1 MRFLSAWG
9 LAIVKPLTIAT
20 LFPSPYQRNVTRRYL
35 LLLEGLTVTLSFV
48 SCFVSDAGAALAG
61 SAFFSSCSIT
71 AVTGISTGAA
81 ADHLGMDKGQ
91 HLIPSKFSSIN
102 QFAQF
107 LQNFTQYLRD
117 NYYLIKTNFNKE
129 QTDIIVADIAN
140 MVNETIEMSNRCL
153 DIILV
158 DDNIPIPYQQ
168 VKKSLYNGDI
178 KEFISLLNSII
189 KSIPYL
195 IYKEKFNEGYFHS
208 FFHVA
213 LTLIGMRP
221 LSEVATSDGRID
233 MVIECPKAIYIME
246 FKYSPNDKDL
256 SNDALD
262 QIIDK
267 KYYQPYIIQQKTIV
281 GIGYSFE
288 EKSRQITNYREET
301 LYVPQIILDKLK

>member
-1 MRFLSAWG
+1 MQITKLERELSEFVREWIDARWQKWS
-9 LAIVKPLTIAT
+9 LNYEAI
-20 LFPSPYQRNVTRRYL
+20 RR
-35 LLLEGLTVTLSFV
+35 
-48 SCFVSDAGAALAG
+48 DRR
-61 SAFFSSCSIT
+61 
-71 AVTGISTGAA
+71 TGIYSLNQGGKLLDYLDSIMGNLE
-81 ADHLGMDKGQ
+81 DHLGMDKGQ

-102 QFAQF
+102 QFARF

-117 NYYLIKTNFNKE
+117 NYYLIEINFNKE

-140 MVNETIEMSNRCL
+140 MVNEIIEMSNRCL
-153 DIILV
+153 DIILIDENV
-158 DDNIPIPYQQ
+158 PIPYLQ

-195 IYKEKFNEGYFHS
+195 IHKEKFNEGYFHS

-262 QIIDK
+262 QIKDK

-281 GIGYSFE
+281 GIGYSFG
-288 EKSRQITNYREET
+288 EKSRQITDYRDEI
-301 LYVPQIILDKLK
+301 LYVPQIILDK

>member
-1 MRFLSAWG
+1 MQIMKLERELSKFVREWIDARWQKWS
-9 LAIVKPLTIAT
+9 LNYDAI
-20 LFPSPYQRNVTRRYL
+20 RR
-35 LLLEGLTVTLSFV
+35 
-48 SCFVSDAGAALAG
+48 DRR
-61 SAFFSSCSIT
+61 
-71 AVTGISTGAA
+71 TGIYSLNQGGKLLDYLDSIMGNIEA
-81 ADHLGMDKGQ
+81 HLGMDKGQ

-117 NYYLIKTNFNKE
+117 NYNLVEINLNKE
-129 QTDIIVADIAN
+129 YTDIIVVDIAT
-140 MVNETIEMSNRCL
+140 MVKEIIEMSNRCL
-153 DIILV
+153 DIIL
-158 DDNIPIPYQQ
+158 DDENVPIPYQQ
-168 VKKSLYNGDI
+168 VKKSLYKGDI
-178 KEFISLLNSII
+178 KELVCLLNSII

-233 MVIECPKAIYIME
+233 MVIDCPKAIYIME

-256 SNDALD
+256 SNDAFD
-262 QIIDK
+262 QIKDK
-267 KYYQPYIIQQKTIV
+267 KYHQPFILQQKTIV
-281 GIGYSFE
+281 GIGYSFGE
-288 EKSRQITNYREET
+288 RSRQITNYRAET

>member
-1 MRFLSAWG
+1 MQITKLERELSEFVREWIDARWQKWS
-9 LAIVKPLTIAT
+9 LNYKAI
-20 LFPSPYQRNVTRRYL
+20 RR
-35 LLLEGLTVTLSFV
+35 
-48 SCFVSDAGAALAG
+48 DRR
-61 SAFFSSCSIT
+61 
-71 AVTGISTGAA
+71 TGIYSLNQGGKLL
-81 ADHLGMDKGQ
+81 DYLDSIMGNLEDYLDMDKGQ

-117 NYYLIKTNFNKE
+117 NYYLIEINFNKG

-140 MVNETIEMSNRCL
+140 MVNEIIEMSNRCL

-158 DDNIPIPYQQ
+158 DDNVPIPYQQ
-168 VKKSLYNGDI
+168 VKKSLYNGDV

-195 IYKEKFNEGYFHS
+195 IHKEKFNEGYFHS

-233 MVIECPKAIYIME
+233 MVINCPKTIYIME

-256 SNDALD
+256 SKVALE
-262 QIIDK
+262 QIKSK
-267 KYYQPYIIQQKTIV
+267 KYHQPYIIQQKPIV
-281 GIGYSFE
+281 GIGYSFGE
-288 EKSRQITNYREET
+288 GTREITNYRDET
-301 LYVPQIILDKLK
+301 LYVPGIILE

>member
-1 MRFLSAWG
+1 MQIMKLERELSEYVSEWIDARWQKWS
-9 LAIVKPLTIAT
+9 LNYEAI
-20 LFPSPYQRNVTRRYL
+20 RR
-35 LLLEGLTVTLSFV
+35 
-48 SCFVSDAGAALAG
+48 DRR
-61 SAFFSSCSIT
+61 
-71 AVTGISTGAA
+71 TGIYSLNQGGELL
-81 ADHLGMDKGQ
+81 DYLDSIMGNLEDYLDIDKGQ

-102 QFAQF
+102 EFFTF
-107 LQNFTQYLRD
+107 LQKFTQYLRN
-117 NYYLIKTNFNKE
+117 NYYLVEKNFKKE
-129 QTDIIVADIAN
+129 HTDIIVVDIAT
-140 MVNETIEMSNRCL
+140 MVNEIIEMSNRCL
-153 DIILV
+153 DIILYDENV
-158 DDNIPIPYQQ
+158 PIPYQQ
-168 VKKSLYNGDI
+168 VKKSLYNGNI
-178 KEFISLLNSII
+178 KEFVSLLNSII

>member
-1 MRFLSAWG
+1 MQITKLERKLSEYVSEWIDARWQKWS
-9 LAIVKPLTIAT
+9 LNYEAI
-20 LFPSPYQRNVTRRYL
+20 RR
-35 LLLEGLTVTLSFV
+35 
-48 SCFVSDAGAALAG
+48 DRR
-61 SAFFSSCSIT
+61 
-71 AVTGISTGAA
+71 TGIYSLNQGGKLLDYLDSIMGNIEA
-81 ADHLGMDKGQ
+81 HLGMDKGQ

-117 NYYLIKTNFNKE
+117 NYYLIETNLNKE

-140 MVNETIEMSNRCL
+140 MVNEIIEMSNRCL

-158 DDNIPIPYQQ
+158 DDNVPIPYQQ
-168 VKKSLYNGDI
+168 VKKSLYNGDV
-178 KEFISLLNSII
+178 KEFIGLLNSII

-195 IYKEKFNEGYFHS
+195 IHKEKFNEGYFHS

-233 MVIECPKAIYIME
+233 MVIDCPKAIYIME

-256 SNDALD
+256 SKVALE
-262 QIIDK
+262 QIKDK
-267 KYYQPYIIQQKTIV
+267 KYHQPFILQQKTIV
-281 GIGYSFE
+281 GIGYSFGE
-288 EKSRQITNYREET
+288 RSRQITNYRAET

>member
-1 MRFLSAWG
+1 MQIMKLERELSKFVREWIDARWQKWS
-9 LAIVKPLTIAT
+9 LNHEAI
-20 LFPSPYQRNVTRRYL
+20 RR
-35 LLLEGLTVTLSFV
+35 
-48 SCFVSDAGAALAG
+48 DRR
-61 SAFFSSCSIT
+61 
-71 AVTGISTGAA
+71 TGIYSLNQGGKLLDYLDSIMGNIEA
-81 ADHLGMDKGQ
+81 HLGMDKGQ

-117 NYYLIKTNFNKE
+117 NYNLVEINLNKE
-129 QTDIIVADIAN
+129 YTDIIVVDIAT
-140 MVNETIEMSNRCL
+140 MVKEIIEMSNRCL
-153 DIILV
+153 DIIL
-158 DDNIPIPYQQ
+158 DDENVPIPYQQ
-168 VKKSLYNGDI
+168 VKKSLYKGDI
-178 KEFISLLNSII
+178 KELVCLLNSII

-233 MVIECPKAIYIME
+233 MVIDCPKAIYIME

-262 QIIDK
+262 QIKDK
-267 KYYQPYIIQQKTIV
+267 KYHQPFILQQKTIV
-281 GIGYSFE
+281 GIGYSFG
-288 EKSRQITNYREET
+288 EKSRQITDYRDET
-301 LYVPQIILDKLK
+301 LYVPQIILDK

>member
-1 MRFLSAWG
+1 MQIMKLERELSEYVSEWIDARWQKWS
-9 LAIVKPLTIAT
+9 LNYEAI
-20 LFPSPYQRNVTRRYL
+20 RR
-35 LLLEGLTVTLSFV
+35 
-48 SCFVSDAGAALAG
+48 DRR
-61 SAFFSSCSIT
+61 
-71 AVTGISTGAA
+71 TGIYSLNQGGELLDYLDSIMGNLEAYL
-81 ADHLGMDKGQ
+81 DIDKGQ

-102 QFAQF
+102 EFSTF
-107 LQNFTQYLRD
+107 LQKFTQYLRN
-117 NYYLIKTNFNKE
+117 NYYLVKKNFKKE
-129 QTDIIVADIAN
+129 HTDMIVVDIAT
-140 MVNETIEMSNRCL
+140 MVNEIIEMSNRCL
-153 DIILV
+153 KIILV
-158 DDNIPIPYQQ
+158 DDNVPIPYQQ
-168 VKKSLYNGDI
+168 VKKSLYNGNI
-178 KEFISLLNSII
+178 KEFVSLLNSII

-195 IYKEKFNEGYFHS
+195 IFKEKFNEGYFHS

-267 KYYQPYIIQQKTIV
+267 KYYQPYILQQKTIV
-281 GIGYSFE
+281 GIGYSFG
-288 EKSRQITNYREET
+288 EKSRQITNYKDET

>member
-1 MRFLSAWG
+1 MQIMKLERELSKFVREWIDARWQKWS
-9 LAIVKPLTIAT
+9 LNHEAI
-20 LFPSPYQRNVTRRYL
+20 RR
-35 LLLEGLTVTLSFV
+35 
-48 SCFVSDAGAALAG
+48 DRR
-61 SAFFSSCSIT
+61 
-71 AVTGISTGAA
+71 TGIYSLNQGGKLLDYLDSIMGNIEA
-81 ADHLGMDKGQ
+81 HLGMDKGQ

-117 NYYLIKTNFNKE
+117 NYNLVEINLNKE
-129 QTDIIVADIAN
+129 YTDIIVVDIAT
-140 MVNETIEMSNRCL
+140 MVKEIIEMSNRCL
-153 DIILV
+153 DIIL
-158 DDNIPIPYQQ
+158 DDENVPIPYQQ
-168 VKKSLYNGDI
+168 VKKSLYKGDI
-178 KEFISLLNSII
+178 KELVCLLNSII

-233 MVIECPKAIYIME
+233 MVIDCPKAIYIME

-256 SNDALD
+256 SNDAFD
-262 QIIDK
+262 QIKDK
-267 KYYQPYIIQQKTIV
+267 KYHQPFILQQKTIV
-281 GIGYSFE
+281 GIGYSFGE
-288 EKSRQITNYREET
+288 RSRQITNYRAET

>member
-1 MRFLSAWG
+1 MQIKKLENELSEYVSEWLDARW
-9 LAIVKPLTIAT
+9 
-20 LFPSPYQRNVTRRYL
+20 QHW
-35 LLLEGLTVTLSFV
+35 SFV
-48 SCFVSDAGAALAG
+48 YT
-61 SAFFSSCSIT
+61 SIHRDRR
-71 AVTGISTGAA
+71 TGIYRLKQGEKLLDYLNSIMGNIE
-81 ADHLGMDKGQ
+81 DHLGMDKGQ

-117 NYYLIKTNFNKE
+117 NYYLIETNYNKE
-129 QTDIIVADIAN
+129 QTDIIVTDIAN
-140 MVNETIEMSNRCL
+140 MVNEIIEMSNRCL

>member
-1 MRFLSAWG
+1 MQIKKLENELSEYVNEWLDARWQHWS
-9 LAIVKPLTIAT
+9 LVNTSIH
-20 LFPSPYQRNVTRRYL
+20 RDRR
-35 LLLEGLTVTLSFV
+35 
-48 SCFVSDAGAALAG
+48 
-61 SAFFSSCSIT
+61 
-71 AVTGISTGAA
+71 TGIYRLKQGEKLLDYLNSIMGIIE
-81 ADHLGMDKGQ
+81 DHLGMDKGQ

-117 NYYLIKTNFNKE
+117 NYYLIETNFNKE
-129 QTDIIVADIAN
+129 QTDIIVTDIAN
-140 MVNETIEMSNRCL
+140 MVNEIIEMSNRCL

-158 DDNIPIPYQQ
+158 DDNVPIPYQQ
-168 VKKSLYNGDI
+168 VKKSLYDGDV

-195 IYKEKFNEGYFHS
+195 IHKEKFNEGYFHS

-233 MVIECPKAIYIME
+233 MVINCPKAIYIME

-256 SNDALD
+256 SKVALD
-262 QIIDK
+262 QIKSK
-267 KYYQPYIIQQKTIV
+267 KYHQPYIIQQKPIV
-281 GIGYSFE
+281 GIGYSFGE
-288 EKSRQITNYREET
+288 GTREITNYRDET
-301 LYVPQIILDKLK
+301 LYVPGITLE

>member
-1 MRFLSAWG
+1 MQIMKLERELS
-9 LAIVKPLTIAT
+9 
-20 LFPSPYQRNVTRRYL
+20 
-35 LLLEGLTVTLSFV
+35 EFV
-48 SCFVSDAGAALAG
+48 SEWIDARWQKWFLNYEA
-61 SAFFSSCSIT
+61 IRRDRR
-71 AVTGISTGAA
+71 TGIYSLNQGGKLLDYLDSIMGNLE
-81 ADHLGMDKGQ
+81 DHLGMDKGQ

-117 NYYLIKTNFNKE
+117 NYYLIETNFNKE
-129 QTDIIVADIAN
+129 QTDIIVADIVN
-140 MVNETIEMSNRCL
+140 MVNEIIEMSNRCL

-158 DDNIPIPYQQ
+158 DDNVPIPYQQ
-168 VKKSLYNGDI
+168 VKKSLYNGDV

-195 IYKEKFNEGYFHS
+195 IHKEKFNEGYFHS

-233 MVIECPKAIYIME
+233 MVIDCPKAIYIME

-256 SNDALD
+256 SKVALE
-262 QIIDK
+262 QIKSK
-267 KYYQPYIIQQKTIV
+267 KYHQPYIIQQKPIV
-281 GIGYSFE
+281 GIGYSFG
-288 EKSRQITNYREET
+288 EKSRQITDYRDET
-301 LYVPQIILDKLK
+301 LYVPQIILDK

>member
-1 MRFLSAWG
+1 MKLERELSEYVSEWIDARWQKWS
-9 LAIVKPLTIAT
+9 LNYEAI
-20 LFPSPYQRNVTRRYL
+20 RR
-35 LLLEGLTVTLSFV
+35 
-48 SCFVSDAGAALAG
+48 DRR
-61 SAFFSSCSIT
+61 
-71 AVTGISTGAA
+71 TGIYSLNQGGELL
-81 ADHLGMDKGQ
+81 DYLDSIMGNLEDYLDIDKGQ

-102 QFAQF
+102 EFFTF
-107 LQNFTQYLRD
+107 LQKFTQYLRN
-117 NYYLIKTNFNKE
+117 NYYLVEKNFKKE
-129 QTDIIVADIAN
+129 HTDIIVVDIAT
-140 MVNETIEMSNRCL
+140 MVNEIIEMSNRCL
-153 DIILV
+153 DIILYDENV
-158 DDNIPIPYQQ
+158 PIPYQQ
-168 VKKSLYNGDI
+168 VKKSLYNGNI
-178 KEFISLLNSII
+178 KEFVSLLNSII

>member
-1 MRFLSAWG
+1 MQIKKLENELSEYVSEW
-9 LAIVKPLTIAT
+9 LAARW
-20 LFPSPYQRNVTRRYL
+20 QHW
-35 LLLEGLTVTLSFV
+35 SFV
-48 SCFVSDAGAALAG
+48 YA
-61 SAFFSSCSIT
+61 SIHRDRR
-71 AVTGISTGAA
+71 TGIYRLKQGEKLLDYLNSIMGITEE
-81 ADHLGMDKGQ
+81 HLGMDKGQ

-117 NYYLIKTNFNKE
+117 NYYLIETNFNKE

-140 MVNETIEMSNRCL
+140 MVNEIIEMSNRCL

-158 DDNIPIPYQQ
+158 DDNVPIPYQQ
-168 VKKSLYNGDI
+168 VKKSLYNGDV

-189 KSIPYL
+189 KSVPYL
-195 IYKEKFNEGYFHS
+195 IHKEKFNEGYFHS

-233 MVIECPKAIYIME
+233 MVINCPKTIYIME

-256 SNDALD
+256 SKVALE
-262 QIIDK
+262 QIKSK
-267 KYYQPYIIQQKTIV
+267 KYHQPYIIQQKPIV
-281 GIGYSFE
+281 GIVYSFGE
-288 EKSRQITNYREET
+288 GTREITNYRDET
-301 LYVPQIILDKLK
+301 LYVPGIILD

>member
-1 MRFLSAWG
+1 MQIMKLERELSKFVREWIDARWQKWS
-9 LAIVKPLTIAT
+9 LNHEAI
-20 LFPSPYQRNVTRRYL
+20 RR
-35 LLLEGLTVTLSFV
+35 
-48 SCFVSDAGAALAG
+48 DRR
-61 SAFFSSCSIT
+61 
-71 AVTGISTGAA
+71 TGIYSLNQGGKLLDYLDSIMGNIEA
-81 ADHLGMDKGQ
+81 HLGMDKGQ

-117 NYYLIKTNFNKE
+117 NYNLVEINLNKE
-129 QTDIIVADIAN
+129 YTDIIVVDIAT
-140 MVNETIEMSNRCL
+140 MVKEIIEMSNRCL

-158 DDNIPIPYQQ
+158 DDNVPIPYQQ
-168 VKKSLYNGDI
+168 VKKSLYNGDV

-195 IYKEKFNEGYFHS
+195 IHKEKFNEGYFHS

-233 MVIECPKAIYIME
+233 MVIDCPKAIYIME

-262 QIIDK
+262 QIKDK

-281 GIGYSFE
+281 GIGYSFG
-288 EKSRQITNYREET
+288 EKSRQITDYRDET
-301 LYVPQIILDKLK
+301 LYVPQIILDK

>member
-1 MRFLSAWG
+1 MQITKLERELSEFVREWIDARWQKWS
-9 LAIVKPLTIAT
+9 LNYDAI
-20 LFPSPYQRNVTRRYL
+20 RR
-35 LLLEGLTVTLSFV
+35 
-48 SCFVSDAGAALAG
+48 DRR
-61 SAFFSSCSIT
+61 
-71 AVTGISTGAA
+71 TGIYSLNQGGKLL
-81 ADHLGMDKGQ
+81 DYLDSIMGNLEDYLDMDKGQ

-107 LQNFTQYLRD
+107 LQDFTQYLRD
-117 NYYLIKTNFNKE
+117 NYYLIEINFNKE

-140 MVNETIEMSNRCL
+140 MVNEIIEMSNRCL

-158 DDNIPIPYQQ
+158 DDNVPIPYQQ
-168 VKKSLYNGDI
+168 VKKSLYNGDV

-195 IYKEKFNEGYFHS
+195 IHKEKFNEGYFHS

-233 MVIECPKAIYIME
+233 MVINCPKTIYIME

-256 SNDALD
+256 SKVALE
-262 QIIDK
+262 QIKSK
-267 KYYQPYIIQQKTIV
+267 KYHQPYIIQQKPII
-281 GIGYSFE
+281 GIGYSFGE
-288 EKSRQITNYREET
+288 GTREITNYRDET
-301 LYVPQIILDKLK
+301 LYVPEIILE

>member
-1 MRFLSAWG
+1 MQIKKLENELSEYVSEWLDARW
-9 LAIVKPLTIAT
+9 
-20 LFPSPYQRNVTRRYL
+20 QHW
-35 LLLEGLTVTLSFV
+35 SFV
-48 SCFVSDAGAALAG
+48 YT
-61 SAFFSSCSIT
+61 SIHRDRR
-71 AVTGISTGAA
+71 TGIYRLKQGEKLLDYLNSIMGNIE
-81 ADHLGMDKGQ
+81 DHLGMDKGQ

-117 NYYLIKTNFNKE
+117 NYYLIETNYNKE
-129 QTDIIVADIAN
+129 QTDIIVTDIAN
-140 MVNETIEMSNRCL
+140 MVNEIIEMSNRCL

-301 LYVPQIILDKLK
+301 LYQ

>member
-1 MRFLSAWG
+1 MQITKLERELSEYVSEWIDARWQQWS
-9 LAIVKPLTIAT
+9 LNYDAI
-20 LFPSPYQRNVTRRYL
+20 RR
-35 LLLEGLTVTLSFV
+35 
-48 SCFVSDAGAALAG
+48 DRR
-61 SAFFSSCSIT
+61 
-71 AVTGISTGAA
+71 TGIYSLNQDGKLLDYLDSIMGNLE
-81 ADHLGMDKGQ
+81 DHLGIDKGQ

-102 QFAQF
+102 EFSTF
-107 LQNFTQYLRD
+107 LKNFTQYLCD
-117 NYYLIKTNFNKE
+117 NYYLVEKNLNKE
-129 QTDIIVADIAN
+129 YTDMIVVDIAK
-140 MVNETIEMSNRCL
+140 MVNEIIEMSNRCL
-153 DIILV
+153 DIILYDENV
-158 DDNIPIPYQQ
+158 PIPYQQ

-195 IYKEKFNEGYFHS
+195 IHKEKFNEGYFHS

-262 QIIDK
+262 QIKDK

-281 GIGYSFE
+281 GIGYSFG
-288 EKSRQITNYREET
+288 EKSRQITDYRDET
-301 LYVPQIILDKLK
+301 LYVPQIILDK

>member
-1 MRFLSAWG
+1 MQIMKLERELS
-9 LAIVKPLTIAT
+9 
-20 LFPSPYQRNVTRRYL
+20 
-35 LLLEGLTVTLSFV
+35 EFV
-48 SCFVSDAGAALAG
+48 SEWIDARWQKWFLNYEA
-61 SAFFSSCSIT
+61 IRRDRR
-71 AVTGISTGAA
+71 TGIYSLNQGGKLLDYLDSIMGNLE
-81 ADHLGMDKGQ
+81 DHLGIDKGQ

-102 QFAQF
+102 EFSTF
-107 LQNFTQYLRD
+107 LKNFTQYLRD
-117 NYYLIKTNFNKE
+117 NYYLVEINLNKE
-129 QTDIIVADIAN
+129 YTDMIVVDIAK
-140 MVNETIEMSNRCL
+140 MVNEIIEMSNRCL
-153 DIILV
+153 DIILYDENV
-158 DDNIPIPYQQ
+158 PIPYQQ

-195 IYKEKFNEGYFHS
+195 IHKEKFNEGYFHS

-246 FKYSPNDKDL
+246 VKYSPNDKDL

-262 QIIDK
+262 QIKDK

-281 GIGYSFE
+281 GIGYSFG
-288 EKSRQITNYREET
+288 EKSRQITDYRDEI
-301 LYVPQIILDKLK
+301 LYVPQIILDK

>member
-1 MRFLSAWG
+1 MQITKLERELSEFVREWIDARWQKWS
-9 LAIVKPLTIAT
+9 LNNKAI
-20 LFPSPYQRNVTRRYL
+20 RR
-35 LLLEGLTVTLSFV
+35 
-48 SCFVSDAGAALAG
+48 DRR
-61 SAFFSSCSIT
+61 
-71 AVTGISTGAA
+71 TGIYSLNQGGKLL
-81 ADHLGMDKGQ
+81 DYLDSIMGNLEDYLDMDKGQ

-117 NYYLIKTNFNKE
+117 NYYLIEINFNKE

-140 MVNETIEMSNRCL
+140 MVNEIIEMSNRCL

-158 DDNIPIPYQQ
+158 DDNVPIPYQQ
-168 VKKSLYNGDI
+168 VKKSLYNGDV

-195 IYKEKFNEGYFHS
+195 IHKEKFNEGYFHS

-233 MVIECPKAIYIME
+233 MVINCPKTIYIME

-256 SNDALD
+256 SKVALE
-262 QIIDK
+262 QIKSK
-267 KYYQPYIIQQKTIV
+267 KYHQPYIIQQKPIV
-281 GIGYSFE
+281 GIGYSFGE
-288 EKSRQITNYREET
+288 GTREITNYRDET
-301 LYVPQIILDKLK
+301 LYVPGIILE

>member
-1 MRFLSAWG
+1 MQIMKLERELSKFVREWIDARWQKWS
-9 LAIVKPLTIAT
+9 LNHEAI
-20 LFPSPYQRNVTRRYL
+20 RR
-35 LLLEGLTVTLSFV
+35 
-48 SCFVSDAGAALAG
+48 DRR
-61 SAFFSSCSIT
+61 
-71 AVTGISTGAA
+71 TGIYSLNQGGKLLDYLDSIMGNIEA
-81 ADHLGMDKGQ
+81 HLGMDKGQ

-117 NYYLIKTNFNKE
+117 NYNLVEINLNKE
-129 QTDIIVADIAN
+129 YTDIIVVDIAT
-140 MVNETIEMSNRCL
+140 MVKEIIEMSNRCM
-153 DIILV
+153 DIIL
-158 DDNIPIPYQQ
+158 DDENVPIPYQQ
-168 VKKSLYNGDI
+168 VKKSLYKGDI
-178 KEFISLLNSII
+178 KELVCLLNSII

-233 MVIECPKAIYIME
+233 MVIDCPKAIYIME

-262 QIIDK
+262 QIKDK
-267 KYYQPYIIQQKTIV
+267 KYHQPFILQQKTIV
-281 GIGYSFE
+281 GIGYSFG
-288 EKSRQITNYREET
+288 EKSRQITDYRDET

>member
-1 MRFLSAWG
+1 MQIMKLERELSEYVSEWIGARWQQWS
-9 LAIVKPLTIAT
+9 LNYDAI
-20 LFPSPYQRNVTRRYL
+20 RR
-35 LLLEGLTVTLSFV
+35 
-48 SCFVSDAGAALAG
+48 DRR
-61 SAFFSSCSIT
+61 
-71 AVTGISTGAA
+71 TGIYSLNQDGKLLDYLDSIMGNLE
-81 ADHLGMDKGQ
+81 DHLGIDKGQ

-102 QFAQF
+102 EFSTF
-107 LQNFTQYLRD
+107 LKNFTQYLRD
-117 NYYLIKTNFNKE
+117 NYYLVEINLNKE
-129 QTDIIVADIAN
+129 YTDMIIVDIAK
-140 MVNETIEMSNRCL
+140 MVNEIIEMSNRCL
-153 DIILV
+153 DIILYDENV
-158 DDNIPIPYQQ
+158 PIPYQQ

-262 QIIDK
+262 QIKDK

-281 GIGYSFE
+281 GIGYSFG
-288 EKSRQITNYREET
+288 EKSRQITDYRDEI
-301 LYVPQIILDKLK
+301 LYVPQIILDK

>member
-1 MRFLSAWG
+1 MQITKLERELSEFVREWIDARWQKWSLNYG
-9 LAIVKPLTIAT
+9 AI
-20 LFPSPYQRNVTRRYL
+20 RR
-35 LLLEGLTVTLSFV
+35 
-48 SCFVSDAGAALAG
+48 DRR
-61 SAFFSSCSIT
+61 
-71 AVTGISTGAA
+71 TGIYSLNQGGKLL
-81 ADHLGMDKGQ
+81 DYLDSIMGNLEDYLDMDKGQ

-117 NYYLIKTNFNKE
+117 NYYLIEINFNKE

-140 MVNETIEMSNRCL
+140 MVNEIIEMSNRCL

-158 DDNIPIPYQQ
+158 DDNVPIPYQQ
-168 VKKSLYNGDI
+168 VKKSLYNGDV

-195 IYKEKFNEGYFHS
+195 IHKEKFNEGYFHS

-233 MVIECPKAIYIME
+233 MVINCPKTIYIME

-256 SNDALD
+256 SKVALE
-262 QIIDK
+262 QIKSK
-267 KYYQPYIIQQKTIV
+267 KYHQPYIIQQKPIV
-281 GIGYSFE
+281 GIGYSFGE
-288 EKSRQITNYREET
+288 GTREITNYRDET
-301 LYVPQIILDKLK
+301 LYVPGIILE

>member
-1 MRFLSAWG
+1 MQITKLERELSEFVREWIDARWQKWS
-9 LAIVKPLTIAT
+9 LNYKAI
-20 LFPSPYQRNVTRRYL
+20 RR
-35 LLLEGLTVTLSFV
+35 
-48 SCFVSDAGAALAG
+48 DRR
-61 SAFFSSCSIT
+61 
-71 AVTGISTGAA
+71 TGIYSLNQGGKLL
-81 ADHLGMDKGQ
+81 DYLDSIMGNLEDYLDMDKGQ

-117 NYYLIKTNFNKE
+117 NYYLIEINFNKE

-140 MVNETIEMSNRCL
+140 MVNEIIEMSNRCL

-158 DDNIPIPYQQ
+158 DDNVPIPYQQ
-168 VKKSLYNGDI
+168 VKKSLYNGDV

-195 IYKEKFNEGYFHS
+195 IHKEKFNEGYFHS

-233 MVIECPKAIYIME
+233 MVINCPKTIYIME
-246 FKYSPNDKDL
+246 FKYSSNDKDL
-256 SNDALD
+256 SKVALE
-262 QIIDK
+262 QIKSK
-267 KYYQPYIIQQKTIV
+267 KYHQPYILQQKPIV
-281 GIGYSFE
+281 GIGYSFGE
-288 EKSRQITNYREET
+288 GTREITNYRDET
-301 LYVPQIILDKLK
+301 LYVPGITLD

>member
-1 MRFLSAWG
+1 MQIMKLERELSKFVREWIDARWQKWS
-9 LAIVKPLTIAT
+9 LNHEAI
-20 LFPSPYQRNVTRRYL
+20 RR
-35 LLLEGLTVTLSFV
+35 
-48 SCFVSDAGAALAG
+48 DRR
-61 SAFFSSCSIT
+61 
-71 AVTGISTGAA
+71 TGIYSLNQGGKLLDYLDSIMGNIEA
-81 ADHLGMDKGQ
+81 HLGMDKGQ

-117 NYYLIKTNFNKE
+117 NYNLVEINLNKE
-129 QTDIIVADIAN
+129 YTDIIVVDIAT
-140 MVNETIEMSNRCL
+140 MVKEIIEMSNRCL
-153 DIILV
+153 DIIL
-158 DDNIPIPYQQ
+158 DDENVPIPYQQ
-168 VKKSLYNGDI
+168 VKKSLYNGDV

-195 IYKEKFNEGYFHS
+195 IHKEKFNEGYFHS

-233 MVIECPKAIYIME
+233 MVIDCPKAIYIME

-262 QIIDK
+262 QIKDK
-267 KYYQPYIIQQKTIV
+267 KYHQPFILQQKTIV
-281 GIGYSFE
+281 GIGYSFG
-288 EKSRQITNYREET
+288 EKSRQITDYRDET